1 MKTAKL
7 KKKKSPGVI
16 NFLCYD
22 TINFNIIIC
31 IIHANQIKHQVR

>member
-7 KKKKSPGVI
+7 KNKKVLAWS
-16 NFLCYD
+16 FSFFYD